1 MKRSKNAG
9 GRLRPSLSLVP
20 RGLVSGMFPGL
31 PRQHPVLLAPAVS
44 TGKTRGRFTYLF
56 AKARHHMLSV
66 DKAVGHLRRL
76 GGQNDKER

>member
-1 MKRSKNAG
+1 MSMG
-9 GRLRPSLSLVP
+9 GSVPPCPKSHVGWFRECSPTCRISTPSRCP
-20 RGLVSGMFPGL
+20 
-31 PRQHPVLLAPAVS
+31 PAVS